1 MMINLFT
8 NTTITKFRVMRGNH
22 NGQSVTEYCMLFVSV
37 AVILIVAFR
46 FNGPFYDA
54 VKDVFENL
62 RDRMRSGL
70 LGIFF

>member
-1 MMINLFT
+1 M
-8 NTTITKFRVMRGNH
+8 KSRVIRGNH

-46 FNGPFYDA
+46 FNGPFYNA
-54 VKDVFENL
+54 VKDIFESL
-62 RDRMRSGL
+62 RGRMQSGL